1 VVGICITLDGR
12 QYRDDVDLTAEEFY
26 SRMGETISHKT
37 AAPSVGDWL
46 DAMQAA
52 VDARR
57 GRPAGCDAARTM
69 GPLVDAAVKLIRPA
83 RERLWTPRR

>member
-52 VDARR
+52 VDA
-57 GRPAGCDAARTM
+57 GADGL
-69 GPLVDAAVKLIRPA
+69 LVVTLPA
-83 RERLWTPRR
+83 RWDRWLTRLSN